1 MATCPLVFQHLFP
14 SLGAQAGAQE
24 ACPKQGSSL
33 GLGPACSP
41 ERHTQ
46 EVGCRVWG

>member
-1 MATCPLVFQHLFP
+1 MATRPLVFQHLFP
-14 SLGAQAGAQE
+14 SLGAQA

-41 ERHTQ
+41 ERRTQ
-46 EVGCRVWG
+46 EVGCRAWG